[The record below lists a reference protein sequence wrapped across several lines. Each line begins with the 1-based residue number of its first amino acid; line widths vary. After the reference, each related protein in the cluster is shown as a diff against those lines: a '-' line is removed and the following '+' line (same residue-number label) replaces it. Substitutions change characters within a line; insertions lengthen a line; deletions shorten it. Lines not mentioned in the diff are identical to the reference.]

1 MNQTHGALPFPV
13 IAGGAVA
20 IDPSPVTPGWP
31 GLAIAAG
38 WLGIA
43 LDDEALARFARYR
56 DVLLER
62 NAQFNLTAIR
72 DPEGIERKLFL
83 DALAIVPAL
92 DAVESVHAD
101 GRTRLVDVGAGAGF
115 PGLPLKIARPDLDLT
130 LIDATAK
137 KSVFLNEIIADVGLD
152 HARAIHGRAEDLG
165 QDRRYRERFDVA
177 TARAVASLP
186 VLLEYVVPFLRVGGT
201 ALLPKGLQIDEELRH
216 GRRAATM
223 LGAEF
228 VSADRLPI
236 DGTRLVVA
244 TKAKP
249 TPAEYPRR
257 IGLPSR
263 SPLGKGP

>member
-13 IAGGAVA
+13 TAGGAVA
-20 IDPSPVTPGWP
+20 IDPSPATPSWP

-38 WLGIA
+38 RLGIA

-56 DVLLER
+56 EVLLER

-72 DPEGIERKLFL
+72 DREGIECKLFL
-83 DALAIVPAL
+83 NALAIVPAL
-92 DAVESVHAD
+92 DAVKSLHAHH
-101 GRTRLVDVGAGAGF
+101 RTRLVDVGAGAGF
-115 PGLPLKIARPDLDLT
+115 PGLPLQIARPDLDLT
-130 LIDATAK
+130 LVDATAK
-137 KSVFLNEIIADVGLD
+137 KTVFLNEVIADLGLD

-165 QDRRYRERFDVA
+165 QDRGYRERFDVA

-216 GRRAATM
+216 GRRAAMM
-223 LGAEF
+223 LGAEI

-236 DGTRLVVA
+236 DGTRLVIA
-244 TKAKP
+244 TKAEP
-249 TPAEYPRR
+249 TPADYPRR
-257 IGLPSR
+257 TGLPSR